1 MRALVAGSFSPSL
14 SPPLCLRFGNGDV
27 LPRGEEERWTT
38 TVKSRKSLPNHWA
51 KFTSSHNHPSSTKR
65 VAIFLDS
72 TVAFL
77 PLPSPHPYHLF
88 KLISCHF
95 CPPPPLPLWWMPW
108 IFLYLQPL
116 GQEEQPRTLEP
127 AGPDLPIQGDSL
139 PVKGLLVS
147 NTPGGKNGAVS
158 ESHWKP
164 HSCRQLR
171 RDSPAEAMSEEHP
184 WISVHLS
191 KHRQNDRASHKQ
203 TNAEAA
209 GRFLFIF
216 GWQ

>member
-51 KFTSSHNHPSSTKR
+51 KFTSSHNHLSSTKR

-95 CPPPPLPLWWMPW
+95 CPPPSLYGGCPGSFCICSLWDKKNNPEPW
-108 IFLYLQPL
+108 NQLDPTYQYKVTHSQSKVCWSQTRLAGKMAPCQRVTENLTVVASLDGTAQPKRCQRNIPGFLY
-116 GQEEQPRTLEP
+116 
-127 AGPDLPIQGDSL
+127 I
-139 PVKGLLVS
+139 
-147 NTPGGKNGAVS
+147 
-158 ESHWKP
+158 
-164 HSCRQLR
+164 
-171 RDSPAEAMSEEHP
+171 
-184 WISVHLS
+184 
-191 KHRQNDRASHKQ
+191 
-203 TNAEAA
+203 
-209 GRFLFIF
+209 
-216 GWQ
+216 